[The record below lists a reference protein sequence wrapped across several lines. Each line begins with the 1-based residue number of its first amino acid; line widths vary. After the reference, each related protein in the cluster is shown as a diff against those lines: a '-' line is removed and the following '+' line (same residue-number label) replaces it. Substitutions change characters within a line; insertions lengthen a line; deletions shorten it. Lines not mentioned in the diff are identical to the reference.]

1 MAIRSIC
8 AFLVALLGLQ
18 ADPVFAGIVA
28 NAEVVGTPQGSD
40 YNYTVTLN
48 NTGTTSIGTLWFAW
62 VPSGNNFLATQPLT
76 VNAPAGWYG
85 YVTNNGPGD
94 GYGIEWYAYSSIYNL
109 AAGQSLSTF
118 SFESADTPASL
129 EGSSLYY
136 PGTPTTTSVVFSGT
150 PFSGAELQF
159 VASVSPTSVPEPS
172 SLALVGSVV
181 AAALAFG
188 YMRRKRPL
196 AA

>member
-28 NAEVVGTPQGSD
+28 TSEVVGTPQGSD
-40 YNYTVTLN
+40 FNYTVTLN
-48 NTGTTSIGTLWFAW
+48 NTGTTSIGTLWFGW

-76 VNAPAGWYG
+76 VNAPVGWYG
-85 YVTNNGPGD
+85 YVTNNGAGD
-94 GYGIEWYAYSSIYNL
+94 GFGIEWYAYSSIYNL
-109 AAGQSLSTF
+109 APGHSLSTF

-129 EGSSLYY
+129 EGSSVFY
-136 PGTPTTTSVVFSGT
+136 PGTPTATSVVYSGT
-150 PFSGAELQF
+150 PFSGSESQF
-159 VASVSPTSVPEPS
+159 VASVTASVPEPS